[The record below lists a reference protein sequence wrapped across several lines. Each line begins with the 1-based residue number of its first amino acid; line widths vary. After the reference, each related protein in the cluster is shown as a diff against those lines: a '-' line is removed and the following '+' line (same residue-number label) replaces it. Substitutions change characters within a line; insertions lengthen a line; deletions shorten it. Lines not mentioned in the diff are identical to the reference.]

1 MPAAAHEPEEV
12 QSKFFWGSCFGNVRP
27 FCSAAYRLPE
37 IYGCQG
43 TLLSWSLSILSVLL
57 RKVLPTNVILQLI
70 CKRRESHPVFKPDFI
85 DVQIKFFEEM
95 LSQGGGKIVADGG
108 LNAQVWT
115 SSPGACSY
123 KDFACRL
130 HRLSVRRFMKSCGS
144 WEQCCYNCGFF
155 WSNSNDFIP
164 STIGSVLL
172 GQLWV

>member
-1 MPAAAHEPEEV
+1 MWDLAWLIWVPAWLWDECPVFSMPATAHEPEEV

-70 CKRRESHPVFKPDFI
+70 CKRRESHPIFKPDFI

-95 LSQGGGKIVADGG
+95 LSQGGGRIVADGRTECSAPSAADSSMDKFSWSMFIQG
-108 LNAQVWT
+108 LCLQT
-115 SSPGACSY
+115 S
-123 KDFACRL
+123 
-130 HRLSVRRFMKSCGS
+130 
-144 WEQCCYNCGFF
+144 
-155 WSNSNDFIP
+155 
-164 STIGSVLL
+164 
-172 GQLWV
+172 